1 VRLFLACLLA
11 IIISLCYLILIYI
24 RTGKTETAKAL
35 FSELYDGDERR
46 LVRIDMSEYT
56 EQHSVARLV
65 GAPPGYI
72 GHDEGGQL
80 TEAVRRRP
88 YTVVLFDE
96 VEKAHPRVLTLMLQI
111 LDEGRLTDSKGRT
124 VDFTNT
130 VIILTSN
137 VGAEYLLHM
146 SSEEPEKKQAAQ
158 NAVMMEVQARFPP
171 EFLNRLS
178 AIVMFNSLGITQL
191 ETIVQK
197 SMEGI
202 RKRLAPQ
209 GIGVILESSGAR
221 AILLASYNPDYGA
234 RPVER
239 YLESTV
245 VTTLSRMLISGELVS
260 GSIVS
265 IEAIEDGEDD
275 SYDDVSV
282 PVQKK
287 ARLRYKVEAQDV
299 TNIEDDEDPERLLK
313 WETMEE

>member
-1 VRLFLACLLA
+1 
-11 IIISLCYLILIYI
+11 
-24 RTGKTETAKAL
+24 
-35 FSELYDGDERR
+35 
-46 LVRIDMSEYT
+46 
-56 EQHSVARLV
+56 
-65 GAPPGYI
+65 
-72 GHDEGGQL
+72 
-80 TEAVRRRP
+80 
-88 YTVVLFDE
+88 
-96 VEKAHPRVLTLMLQI
+96 
-111 LDEGRLTDSKGRT
+111 
-124 VDFTNT
+124 
-130 VIILTSN
+130 
-137 VGAEYLLHM
+137 M

-275 SYDDVSV
+275 SCDDVSV